1 MKYRGRAS
9 DASREEL
16 NAVNHNDELMRYFA
30 SAPEMLPVY
39 RVFEDR
45 VTEQCAPRGP
55 LAIRVQKTQIT
66 FSNRYNFACA
76 SLPVRRK
83 KGWPN
88 PCLMITFGLEHRLES
103 PRIAVATEPYLNR
116 WTHHVLVARPEDID
130 DELMSWVCAAYDFSL
145 TK

>member
-9 DASREEL
+9 DASKEEPS
-16 NAVNHNDELMRYFA
+16 AVNHNDELMRYFA
-30 SAPEMLPVY
+30 SAPEMMPVY

-55 LAIRVQKTQIT
+55 LAIRVQRTQIT

-103 PRIAVATEPYLNR
+103 PHIAVATEPYPNR
-116 WTHHVLVARPEDID
+116 WTHHVLVTRPEDID

>member
-1 MKYRGRAS
+1 MEH
-9 DASREEL
+9 D
-16 NAVNHNDELMRYFA
+16 DELERYFA
-30 SAPEMLPVY
+30 AAPEMLPVY

-45 VTEQCAPRGP
+45 VVELCAARGP
-55 LAIRVQKTQIT
+55 LTIRVQKTQIT

-76 SLPVRRK
+76 SLPIRRK

-88 PCLMITFGLEHRLES
+88 PCLMITFGLEYRLDN
-103 PRIAVATEPYLNR
+103 PRIVVATEPYPHR
-116 WTHHVLVARPEDID
+116 WTHHVLMTCPEDID

>member
-30 SAPEMLPVY
+30 SAPEMMLVY

-130 DELMSWVCAAYDFSL
+130 DELMSWVCAA
-145 TK
+145 